1 MDINAI
7 SQVAGVGLDIATA
20 VGNIGSAKRQH
31 KRTKELMDI
40 SQRNQKELNNQQYD
54 NSKKFWDETNY
65 DDQVRE
71 MEKAGLNVGMMYG
84 GGGSAGQTTSMSA
97 GSAASASGGTGIPL
111 QGGQGMDIA
120 NKIANIEVMKASA
133 DKMRAEA
140 ENLRG
145 SDRENTEADTEV
157 KTMQAENLKIANNI
171 ANQTIDE
178 AIMQVRANADKAQSE
193 MRSSLVGA
201 NIDEAT
207 QKSKTE
213 KINSEAINEAFKLTL
228 MKSDVGLNNERARA
242 VSEELAI
249 EWEKLS
255 IELERVG
262 IGKMQNAIQ
271 EFTAKVNARLGQ
283 GNLNMRGI
291 EAGLNATGRIL
302 GGRGSG
308 RTHTTKY
315 DKNGNYN
322 GETETIRN

>member
-71 MEKAGLNVGMMYG
+71 MEKAGLNIGMMYG
-84 GGGSAGQTTSMSA
+84 GGGQGGQTTSMSA

-120 NKIANIEVMKASA
+120 TKIANMEVMKANMEVMKASA

-145 SDRENTEADTEV
+145 VDRSKTEATIALTKMQTEN
-157 KTMQAENLKIANNI
+157 QNIINNI
-171 ANQTIDE
+171 NKESIDE
-178 AIMQVRANADKAQSE
+178 QIMQIKANADKAQSE
-193 MRSSLVGA
+193 ARIELVGA
-201 NIDEAT
+201 N
-207 QKSKTE
+207 
-213 KINSEAINEAFKLTL
+213 
-228 MKSDVGLNNERARA
+228 
-242 VSEELAI
+242 VSENTQDSQVEQIKNIAI
-249 EWEKLS
+249 ASAL
-255 IELERVG
+255 
-262 IGKMQNAIQ
+262 
-271 EFTAKVNARLGQ
+271 
-283 GNLNMRGI
+283 
-291 EAGLNATGRIL
+291 EAGLKQAKINLDNATIKNMSEQIAIGKFNANQQAEFKGL
-302 GGRGSG
+302 DQVAGSQVNKVINKIYEVFG
-308 RTHTTKY
+308 IKE
-315 DKNGNYN
+315 
-322 GETETIRN
+322 ETQTQNKIK